1 MIHYYHPK
9 WRKAEEYGRTAI
21 TGTYDLAIAEI
32 VMQLQEQEALR
43 FDKTY
48 VSLVSFYIEPV
59 LLYSFRKYI
68 GESGEGDH
76 EMHVSY
82 LSKIGNFFIFK
93 QPDCARWLIEYHNN
107 LL

>member
-1 MIHYYHPK
+1 MIHFYHPK
-9 WRKAEEYGRTAI
+9 WRKAEECGRTTI

-68 GESGEGDH
+68 GESGGSH
-76 EMHVSY
+76 NAIKAQ
-82 LSKIGNFFIFK
+82 LLAGGSKKFK
-93 QPDCARWLIEYHNN
+93 
-107 LL
+107 